1 MKALCAMLV
10 PVIFAAGC
18 TKMVT
23 TPIKV
28 AGKVATTSIGV
39 AGDVASA
46 GVKAGGK
53 VAGSAGVDPE
63 LVKAAAVLAK

>member
-1 MKALCAMLV
+1 MKALCAALGFV
-10 PVIFAAGC
+10 VLTSGC
-18 TKMVT
+18 TKMIT
-23 TPIKV
+23 TPIKA